1 MWRLMPGFV
10 AYIAERLVRPN
21 LGKNSQAVDFQR
33 NSFYGI
39 QPLSNLY
46 CSSQSWVTARF
57 LSQPLLLVPLSGT
70 SNIYLSRYNLYSS
83 NHCLRIPI
91 SPHFWPSG
99 LTIISIYIHDSG
111 PFLLIFV
118 LLPFIHPPILSSV
131 YWLHVPEQCLKS
143 NRLTFPHARIS
154 GTLSSVSP
162 LSVMLII
169 SQRDIPQNSKKVCCR
184 LSFSDLKSRS

>member
-10 AYIAERLVRPN
+10 AYIAERMVRPN
-21 LGKNSQAVDFQR
+21 LGKNSQAVGFQR
-33 NSFYGI
+33 NSFVYGI

-46 CSSQSWVTARF
+46 CSSQFWVTARF
-57 LSQPLLLVPLSGT
+57 LSQPF
-70 SNIYLSRYNLYSS
+70 IYLSRYNLYSS

-99 LTIISIYIHDSG
+99 LTIIPIYIHDSG

-118 LLPFIHPPILSSV
+118 LLPFIYPPILSSV
-131 YWLHVPEQCLKS
+131 CWLQVPEQCLKS

-162 LSVMLII
+162 LSVMLVI